1 MPKIEKAYQ
10 RKMEEGADSKK
21 MVSVIWILAQ
31 KTLENSNNCTI
42 FEKIRGF

>member
-21 MVSVIWILAQ
+21 NGICNLDFGSKDPRKFKQLYNFR
-31 KTLENSNNCTI
+31 KN
-42 FEKIRGF
+42 